1 MGGGGRGVVG
11 VGWWPRAPVQMF
23 QIFCVDWGCQGLL
36 GGSVAAA
43 DEGYFRSGE
52 GWRAGG
58 ARLLCILIAYFSF
71 NFSYQLLNCCE
82 AGRFAAFLVRSC
94 ALLRSAGAV

>member
-1 MGGGGRGVVG
+1 
-11 VGWWPRAPVQMF
+11 MF
-23 QIFCVDWGCQGLL
+23 QKFWSDWGCQGLL

-52 GWRAGG
+52 GWRAVG
-58 ARLLCILIAYFSF
+58 ARLLFTLISYFSC
-71 NFSYQLLNCCE
+71 NFSYQLMNYCE